1 MSSRHRVVWL
11 FCALSL
17 AGACD
22 RSADQETRTPEGAGA
37 QTAAA
42 SAGAFVYP
50 ESRRGDTVEDY
61 HGVAVADPYRWL
73 EDLDSA
79 ETAAWVASQN
89 EVTKGYLNRLKDRE
103 TFQRR
108 LEALWDYERY
118 SVPFEEGGRYFVF
131 KNDGLQNQSVLY
143 TMDSLDAEPRVL
155 LDPNKLSADGT
166 VALNGLSIS
175 HDGQHLAYALS
186 SAGSD
191 WKTWRIR
198 EIATGGDLADVVEW
212 SKFSGASWTHDGAG
226 FFYSRYDAPTE
237 GNEYEGVN
245 REQKLY
251 YHRLGTDQSK
261 DTLVYA
267 RPDRP
272 EWGFGASVTDDG
284 RYVVID
290 VNVGT
295 EQKNAIFFAKIGR
308 SGVAGL
314 DVKPLLPEFDA
325 SYGFVG
331 NDKER
336 FWFRTDHSAPRG
348 RLIELRLKSAD
359 VERWKE
365 LIPEHEDTLRGVSR
379 VGDGFVASYLH
390 DAHSRISMF
399 DLKGDKLRDLALP
412 DIGSASG
419 FGGDP
424 GDSETFF
431 SFQSFTR
438 PPTIYRLD
446 LKDGDS
452 EVYRAP
458 ELDYDPSAYV
468 TKQVFYESKDGTK
481 VPMFIVHRADV
492 VPDGTQP
499 TYLYGYGGFN
509 ISLTPRFSVPDAVWV
524 EQGGIYAQPNLRGGG
539 EYGEAWHLAGTKT
552 QKQNVFDDF
561 IAAGEWLVAQG
572 IATPKTLG
580 IGGRS
585 NGGLLV
591 GASITQRPDLFGAAL
606 AGVGV
611 MDMLRFH
618 LFTIGWAWVSDYGSS
633 DNKEEFE
640 ALYAYSPVHNVRPG
654 TAYPATLIYTADHD
668 DRVVPSHSFKF
679 AATLQAG
686 HEGAAPV
693 MIRVDTKAGHGA
705 GKPTRKRIEEW
716 ADLWSF
722 LRTNLGG

>member
-1 MSSRHRVVWL
+1 MSTRRRVLWVC
-11 FCALSL
+11 CALSL

-22 RSADQETRTPEGAGA
+22 RSAEQETTPPGGARDGSGG
-37 QTAAA
+37 AAA
-42 SAGAFVYP
+42 AAFAYP
-50 ESRRGDTVEDY
+50 ETRRGDTVDDY
-61 HGVAVADPYRWL
+61 HGVSVADPYRWL
-73 EDLDSA
+73 EDLDSD
-79 ETAAWVASQN
+79 ETARWVASQN
-89 EVTKGYLNRLKDRE
+89 EVTQGYLSRLDDRSK
-103 TFQRR
+103 FQSR

-143 TMDSLDAEPRVL
+143 TMDTLEAAPRVL
-155 LDPNKLSADGT
+155 LDPNTLSTDGT

-175 HDGQHLAYALS
+175 HDGKRLAYALS

-191 WKTWRIR
+191 WKTWRVRDIS
-198 EIATGGDLADVVEW
+198 TGDDLNDVVEW

-226 FFYSRYDAPTE
+226 FFYSRYDAPKE
-237 GNEYEGVN
+237 GSEYEGVN

-251 YHRLGTDQSK
+251 YHRLGTAQSE
-261 DTLVYA
+261 DLLIYA
-267 RPDRP
+267 RPDQP
-272 EWGFGASVTDDG
+272 DWGFGASVTDDG

-295 EQKNAIFFAKIGR
+295 EQKNAIFVAKIGKT
-308 SGVAGL
+308 GVANL
-314 DVKPLLPEFDA
+314 DVKPLLPDFDA

-331 NDKER
+331 NSEDK

-348 RLIELRLKSAD
+348 RLIELRLKSPGAGQ
-359 VERWKE
+359 WKE
-365 LIPEHEDTLRGVSR
+365 VIAENEDTLRGVSH
-379 VGDGFVASYLH
+379 VGGGFVASYLH
-390 DAHSRISMF
+390 DAHSRVSMF
-399 DLKGDKLRDLALP
+399 DLKGGKLRDVTLP

-424 GDSETFF
+424 GDTETFY

-438 PPTIYRLD
+438 PPTIYRLN
-446 LKDGDS
+446 LADGNS

-458 ELDYDPSAYV
+458 SLDFDPSAYV

-561 IAAGEWLVAQG
+561 IAAGEWLVGQG
-572 IATPKTLG
+572 IASPSTLG

-633 DNKEEFE
+633 EDEREFE
-640 ALYAYSPVHNVRPG
+640 ALYAYSPVHNVQPG
-654 TAYPATLIYTADHD
+654 TSYPATLIYTADHD

-679 AATLQAG
+679 AAALQAG
-686 HEGAAPV
+686 HEGEAPV
-693 MIRVDTKAGHGA
+693 MIRIDTKAGHGA

-722 LRTNLGG
+722 LRSNLGG

>member
-1 MSSRHRVVWL
+1 ML
-11 FCALSL
+11 CALSL

-22 RSADQETRTPEGAGA
+22 RGAVMVPSLPCSANCPA
-37 QTAAA
+37 
-42 SAGAFVYP
+42 AFVYP
-50 ESRRGDTVEDY
+50 QSRRGDTVEDY

-73 EDLDSA
+73 EDLNSA

-89 EVTKGYLNRLKDRE
+89 EVTQAYLG
-103 TFQRR
+103 R
-108 LEALWDYERY
+108 LEDRANFQQRLQTLWDYERY

-143 TMDSLDAEPRVL
+143 TMDTLEAEPKVL
-155 LDPNKLSADGT
+155 LNPNRLSADGT

-175 HDGQHLAYALS
+175 HDGKYLAYALS

-191 WKTWRIR
+191 WKTWKMRD
-198 EIATGGDLADVVEW
+198 IATGEDLSDVVEW
-212 SKFSGASWTHDGAG
+212 SKFSGASWTHDGKG
-226 FFYSRYDAPTE
+226 FFYSRYDAPKE

-251 YHRLGTDQSK
+251 YHRLGTQQSM
-261 DTLVYA
+261 DALVYA
-267 RPDRP
+267 RPDQP

-295 EQKNAIFFAKIGR
+295 EQKNAIFYAEIGKA
-308 SGVAGL
+308 GVAAL
-314 DVKPLLPEFDA
+314 DVKSLLPDFDA

-331 NDKER
+331 NSKDR

-348 RLIELRLKSAD
+348 RLIELRLKAPSTNK
-359 VERWKE
+359 WTE
-365 LIPEHEDTLRGVSR
+365 LIPENEDTLRGVSN

-390 DAHSRISMF
+390 DAHSRVSMF
-399 DLKGDKLRDLALP
+399 DLKGSKLRDVALP

-424 GDSETFF
+424 GDTETFF
-431 SFQSFTR
+431 SFQSFTQ
-438 PPTIYRLD
+438 PPTIYRLN
-446 LKDGDS
+446 LKDGIN

-468 TKQVFYESKDGTK
+468 TKQVFYESKDGTM
-481 VPMFIVHRADV
+481 VPMFIVHRADI

-572 IATPKTLG
+572 IASPKTLG

-633 DNKEEFE
+633 ANKEEFE
-640 ALYAYSPVHNVRPG
+640 ALYAYSPVHNVKPG

-686 HEGAAPV
+686 QEGDAPV
-693 MIRVDTKAGHGA
+693 MIRIDTKAGHGA

-722 LRTNLGG
+722 LRSNLGG